1 MIDYGHRWG
10 MGSPPQDTYSVVTH
24 PKRFAPVVTVAH
36 ALITHLVDTYDVT
49 VTVDGER
56 TTLDPGPNRAR
67 LVFTIDDTDE
77 PWVSAKA
84 GMWALHVFPICSC
97 DACDEDIDDVVSDME
112 YFVFAVIA
120 GGLSETLS
128 RSSLTIT
135 LHDVNDGDLATISRS
150 ATQHLKRGER
160 RKARRE
166 SALVPPR
173 WLPWTRTHDTTS
185 TGRVLPTPPEHSAAA
200 DDLTPFAKD
209 PDDRQAARMA
219 AAAQA
224 ALTSEIAPVSSS
236 FIVRDQDIDPAA
248 SIDRDTPSANG
259 PGSPD
264 PS

>member
-1 MIDYGHRWG
+1 
-10 MGSPPQDTYSVVTH
+10 
-24 PKRFAPVVTVAH
+24 
-36 ALITHLVDTYDVT
+36 
-49 VTVDGER
+49 
-56 TTLDPGPNRAR
+56 
-67 LVFTIDDTDE
+67 
-77 PWVSAKA
+77 
-84 GMWALHVFPICSC
+84 MWALHVFPICSC
-97 DACDEDIDDVVSDME
+97 DACDEGIEDVVSDME
-112 YFVFAVIA
+112 HFVFAVIA

-150 ATQHLKRGER
+150 TTQHLERGER

-200 DDLTPFAKD
+200 DDPSPFAKD
-209 PDDRQAARMA
+209 LDDRQATRMA

-224 ALTSEIAPVSSS
+224 ALTSKTAPVDSS
-236 FIVRDQDIDPAA
+236 FIVRDQGNDPAA
-248 SIDRDTPSANG
+248 STDRNNPSANG